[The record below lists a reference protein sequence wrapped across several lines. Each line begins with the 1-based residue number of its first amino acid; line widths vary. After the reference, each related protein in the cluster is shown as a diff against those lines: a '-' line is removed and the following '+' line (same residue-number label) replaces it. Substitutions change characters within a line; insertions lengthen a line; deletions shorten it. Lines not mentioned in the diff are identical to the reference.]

1 MIVFRLSKSKYA
13 RDLSGRGA
21 EKSGARWNSKG
32 VPMVYTGAS
41 RALCTA
47 EIAVHTPLG
56 NIPEDYMIVTLELP
70 EDAVLTEILM
80 SQLPADW
87 KSIPH
92 THSTQRMGDH
102 FVVNGKHLVM
112 KVPSVVV
119 QGDYNF
125 LLNPLHRDFNRIK
138 ILDVAPFSFD
148 ERLFVR

>member
-1 MIVFRLSKSKYA
+1 
-13 RDLSGRGA
+13 
-21 EKSGARWNSKG
+21 
-32 VPMVYTGAS
+32 
-41 RALCTA
+41 
-47 EIAVHTPLG
+47 
-56 NIPEDYMIVTLELP
+56 
-70 EDAVLTEILM
+70 M

-148 ERLFVR
+148 ERLFVRLARQYTLIQVAVRIGGRFPRKKFRPVFMVCGRDVSSPKRTKPWRTTSTMSCGANRSQ

>member
-13 RDLSGRGA
+13 HDLSGRGA
-21 EKSGARWNSKG
+21 ERSGARWNSKG
-32 VPMVYTGAS
+32 VPMLYTGAS

-70 EDAVLTEILM
+70 EDAALTEISM

-138 ILDVAPFSFD
+138 ILEVAPFSFD